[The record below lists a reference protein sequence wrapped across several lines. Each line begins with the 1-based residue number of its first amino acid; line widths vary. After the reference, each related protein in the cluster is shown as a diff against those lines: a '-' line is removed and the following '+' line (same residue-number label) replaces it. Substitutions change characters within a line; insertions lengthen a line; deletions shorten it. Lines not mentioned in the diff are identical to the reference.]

1 MSQGI
6 KFDAIKSLGV
16 QYGFSVQ
23 EDLSVVW
30 HTEPDPKP
38 TDAEIE
44 AKYQEMI
51 GIHSSQ
57 QYMRNRVY
65 GIGNTSGYAQITEQL
80 DQLYHDINAGKFG
93 ADAKTGGFY
102 TTIKAL
108 KDKYPKS

>member
-6 KFDAIKSLGV
+6 KFDAIRALGV

-30 HTEPDPKP
+30 HTE

-44 AKYQEMI
+44 TKYQEMI
-51 GIHSSQ
+51 GIHSTQ
-57 QYMRNRVY
+57 QYMRNRVH
-65 GIGNTSGYAQITEQL
+65 GIGNTSGYAHISEQL

-93 ADAKTGGFY
+93 ADAKTGNWFVGI
-102 TTIKAL
+102 TSVKTNI
-108 KDKYPKS
+108 PKPS

>member
-65 GIGNTSGYAQITEQL
+65 GIGNTSGYAQITSEPLLPQ
-80 DQLYHDINAGKFG
+80 
-93 ADAKTGGFY
+93 
-102 TTIKAL
+102 
-108 KDKYPKS
+108 KD